1 MPNSM
6 TAFSRID
13 VNSEFGSLI
22 FELKSVNHR
31 FIEINF
37 KIPEL
42 FKKLELQMRNLLKE
56 ALVRGKVECSIIINE
71 NTVLSE
77 TKIDQAQLENYLD
90 LIQKVKSKVGEPDK
104 ISITDVLNLP
114 GVLNQK
120 PVESSGLER
129 FCLEGF
135 KETIKKLKE
144 FREIEGKK
152 LKKDITE
159 KIKLIEVH
167 LESVEKELPSL
178 LDLNK
183 KRLEKRMSDLAVQID
198 RDRLDQEMV
207 LLANR
212 SDIDE
217 EIVRLRS
224 HSSEVIRLL
233 DTDNAIG
240 RKLDFLMQEMNREAN
255 TIGSKSLSEF
265 TSKVAIEL
273 KVLIEQIREQVQNL
287 EKLNLMI
294 SMNLIDIA
302 MVRHTLTKRY

>member
-42 FKKLELQMRNLLKE
+42 FKKLELQMRDLLKE

-77 TKIDQAQLENYLD
+77 TRIDQAQLEKYLD
-90 LIQKVKSKVGEPDK
+90 LMQKIKSKVGEPDK

-120 PVESSGLER
+120 PIESSGLEKL
-129 FCLEGF
+129 CLEGL

-152 LKKDITE
+152 LKKDISE
-159 KIKLIEVH
+159 KIKFIEVH
-167 LESVEKELPSL
+167 LKSLEKELPRL
-178 LDLNK
+178 LDLNR
-183 KRLEKRMSDLAVQID
+183 KRLEKRISDLAVQID

-273 KVLIEQIREQVQNL
+273 KVLIEQIREQVQNI
-287 EKLNLMI
+287 E
-294 SMNLIDIA
+294 
-302 MVRHTLTKRY
+302 

>member
-1 MPNSM
+1 M

-42 FKKLELQMRNLLKE
+42 FKKLELQMRDLLKE

-71 NTVLSE
+71 NMVLSE
-77 TKIDQAQLENYLD
+77 TKIDQTQLEKYLE
-90 LIQKVKSKVGEPDK
+90 LMQEVRSKVGESDK
-104 ISITDVLNLP
+104 ISITDILNLP

-120 PVESSGLER
+120 PIESSGLEKS
-129 FCLEGF
+129 CLEGF

-152 LKKDITE
+152 LKKDIIE
-159 KIKLIEVH
+159 KIKFIEVH
-167 LESVEKELPSL
+167 LESLEKELPRL
-178 LDLNK
+178 LDLNR
-183 KRLEKRMSDLAVQID
+183 KRLEKRISDLAVQID

-265 TSKVAIEL
+265 TSRVAIEL
-273 KVLIEQIREQVQNL
+273 KVLIEQIREQVQNI
-287 EKLNLMI
+287 E
-294 SMNLIDIA
+294 
-302 MVRHTLTKRY
+302 

>member
-42 FKKLELQMRNLLKE
+42 FKKLELQMRDLLKE

-90 LIQKVKSKVGEPDK
+90 LMQKVKSKVGEPDK

-120 PVESSGLER
+120 PVESSGLEKS
-129 FCLEGF
+129 CLEGF

-159 KIKLIEVH
+159 KIKFIEVH
-167 LESVEKELPSL
+167 LESLEKELPRL
-178 LDLNK
+178 LDLNRKRLK
-183 KRLEKRMSDLAVQID
+183 KRISDLAVQID

-273 KVLIEQIREQVQNL
+273 KVLIEQIREQVQNI
-287 EKLNLMI
+287 E
-294 SMNLIDIA
+294 
-302 MVRHTLTKRY
+302 

>member
-1 MPNSM
+1 
-6 TAFSRID
+6 
-13 VNSEFGSLI
+13 
-22 FELKSVNHR
+22 
-31 FIEINF
+31 
-37 KIPEL
+37 
-42 FKKLELQMRNLLKE
+42 MRDLLKE

-90 LIQKVKSKVGEPDK
+90 LMQKGKSKVGEPDK

-120 PVESSGLER
+120 PVESSGLEK

-159 KIKLIEVH
+159 KIKFIEVH
-167 LESVEKELPSL
+167 LESLEKELPRL
-178 LDLNK
+178 LDFNR
-183 KRLEKRMSDLAVQID
+183 KRLEKRISDLAVQID

-233 DTDNAIG
+233 NTDNAIG

-273 KVLIEQIREQVQNL
+273 KVLIEQIREQVQNI
-287 EKLNLMI
+287 E
-294 SMNLIDIA
+294 
-302 MVRHTLTKRY
+302 

>member
-42 FKKLELQMRNLLKE
+42 FKKLELQMRDLLKE

-71 NTVLSE
+71 NMVLSE

-90 LIQKVKSKVGEPDK
+90 LMQKVKSKVGEPDK

-120 PVESSGLER
+120 PVESSGLEK

-159 KIKLIEVH
+159 KIKFIEVH
-167 LESVEKELPSL
+167 LESLEKELPRL
-178 LDLNK
+178 LDLNR
-183 KRLEKRMSDLAVQID
+183 KRLEKRISDLAVQID

-273 KVLIEQIREQVQNL
+273 KVLIEQIREQVQNI
-287 EKLNLMI
+287 E
-294 SMNLIDIA
+294 
-302 MVRHTLTKRY
+302 

>member
-42 FKKLELQMRNLLKE
+42 FKKLELQMRDLLKE

-90 LIQKVKSKVGEPDK
+90 LIQKVKSKVREPDK

-120 PVESSGLER
+120 PVESSGLEK

-159 KIKLIEVH
+159 KIKFIEAH
-167 LESVEKELPSL
+167 LESLEKELPRL
-178 LDLNK
+178 LDLNR
-183 KRLEKRMSDLAVQID
+183 KRLEKRISDLAVQID

-233 DTDNAIG
+233 NTDNAIG

-273 KVLIEQIREQVQNL
+273 KVLIEQIREQVQNI
-287 EKLNLMI
+287 E
-294 SMNLIDIA
+294 
-302 MVRHTLTKRY
+302 

>member
-42 FKKLELQMRNLLKE
+42 FKKLELQMRDLLKE

-71 NTVLSE
+71 NKVLSE
-77 TKIDQAQLENYLD
+77 TKIDQAQLEKYLD
-90 LIQKVKSKVGEPDK
+90 LMQKIKSKVGEPDK

-120 PVESSGLER
+120 PVESSGLEK

-159 KIKLIEVH
+159 KIKFIEVH
-167 LESVEKELPSL
+167 LESLEKELPRL
-178 LDLNK
+178 LDLNR
-183 KRLEKRMSDLAVQID
+183 KRLEKRISDLAVQID

-273 KVLIEQIREQVQNL
+273 KVLIEQIREQVQNI
-287 EKLNLMI
+287 E
-294 SMNLIDIA
+294 
-302 MVRHTLTKRY
+302 

>member
-42 FKKLELQMRNLLKE
+42 FKKLELQMRDLLKE

-77 TKIDQAQLENYLD
+77 TKIDQAQLEKYLD
-90 LIQKVKSKVGEPDK
+90 LMQKVKSKVGEPDK

-120 PVESSGLER
+120 PVESSGLEK

-159 KIKLIEVH
+159 KIKFIEVH
-167 LESVEKELPSL
+167 LESLEKELPRL
-178 LDLNK
+178 LDLNR
-183 KRLEKRMSDLAVQID
+183 KRLEKRISDLAVQID

-240 RKLDFLMQEMNREAN
+240 IKLDFLMQEMNREAN

-273 KVLIEQIREQVQNL
+273 KVLIEQIREQVQNI
-287 EKLNLMI
+287 E
-294 SMNLIDIA
+294 
-302 MVRHTLTKRY
+302 

>member
-42 FKKLELQMRNLLKE
+42 FKKLELQMRDLLKE

-90 LIQKVKSKVGEPDK
+90 LMRKVKSKVGEPDK

-120 PVESSGLER
+120 PVESSGLEK

-159 KIKLIEVH
+159 KIKFIEVH
-167 LESVEKELPSL
+167 LESLEKELPRL
-178 LDLNK
+178 LDLNR
-183 KRLEKRMSDLAVQID
+183 KRLEKRISDLAVQID

-273 KVLIEQIREQVQNL
+273 KVLIEQIREQVQNI
-287 EKLNLMI
+287 E
-294 SMNLIDIA
+294 
-302 MVRHTLTKRY
+302 

>member
-22 FELKSVNHR
+22 FEVKSVNHR

-42 FKKLELQMRNLLKE
+42 FKKLELQMRDLLKE

-77 TKIDQAQLENYLD
+77 TKIDQAQLENYLG
-90 LIQKVKSKVGEPDK
+90 LIQKVKSKVGESDK
-104 ISITDVLNLP
+104 ISITDFLNLP

-120 PVESSGLER
+120 PIESSGLEKS
-129 FCLEGF
+129 CLEGF

-159 KIKLIEVH
+159 KVKLIEVH
-167 LESVEKELPSL
+167 LQSLEKELPRL
-178 LDLNK
+178 LDLNR
-183 KRLEKRMSDLAVQID
+183 KRLEKRISDLAVQID

-273 KVLIEQIREQVQNL
+273 KVLIEQIREQVQNI
-287 EKLNLMI
+287 E
-294 SMNLIDIA
+294 
-302 MVRHTLTKRY
+302 

>member
-1 MPNSM
+1 
-6 TAFSRID
+6 
-13 VNSEFGSLI
+13 
-22 FELKSVNHR
+22 
-31 FIEINF
+31 
-37 KIPEL
+37 
-42 FKKLELQMRNLLKE
+42 
-56 ALVRGKVECSIIINE
+56 
-71 NTVLSE
+71 
-77 TKIDQAQLENYLD
+77 LD
-90 LIQKVKSKVGEPDK
+90 LMQKVKSKVGQPDK

-120 PVESSGLER
+120 PIESSGLEKS
-129 FCLEGF
+129 CLEGF

-159 KIKLIEVH
+159 KIKFIEVH
-167 LESVEKELPSL
+167 LESLEKELPRL
-178 LDLNK
+178 LDLNR
-183 KRLEKRMSDLAVQID
+183 KRLEKRISDLAVQID

-273 KVLIEQIREQVQNL
+273 KVLIEQIREQVQNI
-287 EKLNLMI
+287 E
-294 SMNLIDIA
+294 
-302 MVRHTLTKRY
+302 

>member
-42 FKKLELQMRNLLKE
+42 FKKLELQMRDLLKE

-90 LIQKVKSKVGEPDK
+90 LMQKIKSKVGEPDK

-114 GVLNQK
+114 GVLNQN
-120 PVESSGLER
+120 PVESSGLEK

-159 KIKLIEVH
+159 KIKFIEVH
-167 LESVEKELPSL
+167 LESLEKELPRL
-178 LDLNK
+178 LDLNR
-183 KRLEKRMSDLAVQID
+183 KRLEKRISDLAVQID

-273 KVLIEQIREQVQNL
+273 KVLIEQIREQVQNI
-287 EKLNLMI
+287 E
-294 SMNLIDIA
+294 
-302 MVRHTLTKRY
+302 

>member
-1 MPNSM
+1 M

-42 FKKLELQMRNLLKE
+42 FKKLELQMRDLLKE

-71 NTVLSE
+71 NMVLSE
-77 TKIDQAQLENYLD
+77 TKIDQAQLENYLG
-90 LIQKVKSKVGEPDK
+90 LMQKVKSKVGESDK
-104 ISITDVLNLP
+104 ISITDFLNLP

-120 PVESSGLER
+120 PIESSGLEKS
-129 FCLEGF
+129 CLEGF

-167 LESVEKELPSL
+167 LESLEKELPRL
-178 LDLNK
+178 LDLNR
-183 KRLEKRMSDLAVQID
+183 KRLEKRISDLAVQID

-233 DTDNAIG
+233 NTDNAIG

-273 KVLIEQIREQVQNL
+273 KVLIEQIREQVQNI
-287 EKLNLMI
+287 E
-294 SMNLIDIA
+294 
-302 MVRHTLTKRY
+302 

>member
-22 FELKSVNHR
+22 FEVKSVNHR

-42 FKKLELQMRNLLKE
+42 FKKLELQMRDLIKE

-77 TKIDQAQLENYLD
+77 TKIDQAQLENYLG
-90 LIQKVKSKVGEPDK
+90 LMQKVKSKVGESDK

-120 PVESSGLER
+120 PIESSGLEKS
-129 FCLEGF
+129 CLEGF

-167 LESVEKELPSL
+167 LESLEKELPRL
-178 LDLNK
+178 LDLNR
-183 KRLEKRMSDLAVQID
+183 KRLEKRISDLAVQID

-273 KVLIEQIREQVQNL
+273 KVLIEQIREQVQNI
-287 EKLNLMI
+287 E
-294 SMNLIDIA
+294 
-302 MVRHTLTKRY
+302 

>member
-42 FKKLELQMRNLLKE
+42 FKKLVLQMRDLLKE

-90 LIQKVKSKVGEPDK
+90 LMQKVKSKVGEPDK

-120 PVESSGLER
+120 PVESSGLEK

-159 KIKLIEVH
+159 KIKFIEVH
-167 LESVEKELPSL
+167 LESLEKELPKL
-178 LDLNK
+178 LDLNR
-183 KRLEKRMSDLAVQID
+183 KRLEKRISDLAVQID

-273 KVLIEQIREQVQNL
+273 KVLIEQIREQVQNI
-287 EKLNLMI
+287 E
-294 SMNLIDIA
+294 
-302 MVRHTLTKRY
+302 

>member
-42 FKKLELQMRNLLKE
+42 FKKLELQMRDLLKE

-71 NTVLSE
+71 STVLSE
-77 TKIDQAQLENYLD
+77 TKIDQAQLEKYLD
-90 LIQKVKSKVGEPDK
+90 LMQKVKSKVGEPDK

-120 PVESSGLER
+120 PVESSGLEK

-159 KIKLIEVH
+159 KIKFIEVH
-167 LESVEKELPSL
+167 LESLEKELPRL
-178 LDLNK
+178 LDLNR
-183 KRLEKRMSDLAVQID
+183 KRLEKRISDLAVQID

-273 KVLIEQIREQVQNL
+273 KVLIEQIREQVQNI
-287 EKLNLMI
+287 E
-294 SMNLIDIA
+294 
-302 MVRHTLTKRY
+302 

>member
-42 FKKLELQMRNLLKE
+42 FKKLELQMRDLLKE

-90 LIQKVKSKVGEPDK
+90 LMQKVKSKVGEPDK

-120 PVESSGLER
+120 PIESSGLEKS
-129 FCLEGF
+129 CLEGF

-159 KIKLIEVH
+159 KIKFIEVH
-167 LESVEKELPSL
+167 LESLEKELPRL
-178 LDLNK
+178 LDLNR
-183 KRLEKRMSDLAVQID
+183 KRLEKRISDLAVQID

-255 TIGSKSLSEF
+255 TIGSKSLSDF

-273 KVLIEQIREQVQNL
+273 KVLIEQIREQVQNI
-287 EKLNLMI
+287 E
-294 SMNLIDIA
+294 
-302 MVRHTLTKRY
+302 

>member
-42 FKKLELQMRNLLKE
+42 FKKLELQMRDLLKE

-90 LIQKVKSKVGEPDK
+90 LMQKVKSKVGEPDK

-120 PVESSGLER
+120 PVESSGLEK

-159 KIKLIEVH
+159 KIKFIEVH
-167 LESVEKELPSL
+167 LESLENELPRL
-178 LDLNK
+178 LDLNR
-183 KRLEKRMSDLAVQID
+183 KRLEKRISDLAVQID

-273 KVLIEQIREQVQNL
+273 KVLIEQIREQVQNI
-287 EKLNLMI
+287 E
-294 SMNLIDIA
+294 
-302 MVRHTLTKRY
+302 

>member
-42 FKKLELQMRNLLKE
+42 FKKLELQMRDLLKE

-77 TKIDQAQLENYLD
+77 TKIDQAQLEKYLY
-90 LIQKVKSKVGEPDK
+90 LMQKVKSKVGEPDK

-120 PVESSGLER
+120 PVESSGLEK

-159 KIKLIEVH
+159 KIKFIEVH
-167 LESVEKELPSL
+167 LESLEKELPRL
-178 LDLNK
+178 LDLNR
-183 KRLEKRMSDLAVQID
+183 KRLEKRISDLAVQID

-273 KVLIEQIREQVQNL
+273 KVLIEQIREQVQNI
-287 EKLNLMI
+287 E
-294 SMNLIDIA
+294 
-302 MVRHTLTKRY
+302 

>member
-42 FKKLELQMRNLLKE
+42 FKKLELQMRDLLKE

-77 TKIDQAQLENYLD
+77 TKIDQAQLEKYLD
-90 LIQKVKSKVGEPDK
+90 LMQKVKSKVGEPDK

-120 PVESSGLER
+120 PVESSGLEK

-159 KIKLIEVH
+159 KIKFIEVH
-167 LESVEKELPSL
+167 LESLEKELPRL
-178 LDLNK
+178 LDLNR
-183 KRLEKRMSDLAVQID
+183 KRLERRISDLAVQID

-273 KVLIEQIREQVQNL
+273 KVLIEQIREQVQNI
-287 EKLNLMI
+287 E
-294 SMNLIDIA
+294 
-302 MVRHTLTKRY
+302 

>member
-1 MPNSM
+1 M

-42 FKKLELQMRNLLKE
+42 FKKLELQMRDLLKE

-90 LIQKVKSKVGEPDK
+90 LMQKVKSKVGEPDK

-120 PVESSGLER
+120 PVESSGLEK

-159 KIKLIEVH
+159 KIKFIEVH
-167 LESVEKELPSL
+167 LESLEKELPRL
-178 LDLNK
+178 LDFNR
-183 KRLEKRMSDLAVQID
+183 KRLEKRISDLAVQID

-273 KVLIEQIREQVQNL
+273 KVLIEQIREQVQNI
-287 EKLNLMI
+287 E
-294 SMNLIDIA
+294 
-302 MVRHTLTKRY
+302 

>member
-42 FKKLELQMRNLLKE
+42 FKKLELQMRDLLKE

-90 LIQKVKSKVGEPDK
+90 LMRKVKSKVGEPDK

-120 PVESSGLER
+120 PVESSGLEK

-159 KIKLIEVH
+159 KIKFIEVH
-167 LESVEKELPSL
+167 LESLEKELPRL
-178 LDLNK
+178 LDLNR
-183 KRLEKRMSDLAVQID
+183 KRLEKRISDLAVQID
-198 RDRLDQEMV
+198 RDRLYQEMV

-273 KVLIEQIREQVQNL
+273 KVLIEQIREQVQNI
-287 EKLNLMI
+287 E
-294 SMNLIDIA
+294 
-302 MVRHTLTKRY
+302 

>member
-42 FKKLELQMRNLLKE
+42 FKKLELQMRDLLKE

-77 TKIDQAQLENYLD
+77 TKIDQAQLEKYLD
-90 LIQKVKSKVGEPDK
+90 LMQKVKSKVGEPDK

-120 PVESSGLER
+120 PVESSGLEK

-159 KIKLIEVH
+159 KIKFIEVH
-167 LESVEKELPSL
+167 LESLEKELPRL
-178 LDLNK
+178 LDLNR
-183 KRLEKRMSDLAVQID
+183 KRLEKRISDLAVQID

-273 KVLIEQIREQVQNL
+273 KVLIEQIREKVQN
-287 EKLNLMI
+287 I
-294 SMNLIDIA
+294 
-302 MVRHTLTKRY
+302 

>member
-42 FKKLELQMRNLLKE
+42 FKKLELQMRDLLKE

-77 TKIDQAQLENYLD
+77 TKIDQAQLEKYLD
-90 LIQKVKSKVGEPDK
+90 LMQKVKSKVGEPNK

-120 PVESSGLER
+120 PVESSGLEK

-159 KIKLIEVH
+159 KIKFIEVH
-167 LESVEKELPSL
+167 LESLEKELPRL
-178 LDLNK
+178 LDLNR
-183 KRLEKRMSDLAVQID
+183 KRLEKRISDLAVQID

-273 KVLIEQIREQVQNL
+273 KVLIEQIREQVQNI
-287 EKLNLMI
+287 E
-294 SMNLIDIA
+294 
-302 MVRHTLTKRY
+302 

>member
-42 FKKLELQMRNLLKE
+42 FKKLELQMRDLLKE

-90 LIQKVKSKVGEPDK
+90 LMQKVKSKVGEPDK

-120 PVESSGLER
+120 PIESSGLEKS
-129 FCLEGF
+129 CLEGF
-135 KETIKKLKE
+135 KETIKRLKE

-159 KIKLIEVH
+159 KIKFIEVH
-167 LESVEKELPSL
+167 LESLEKELPRL
-178 LDLNK
+178 LDLNR
-183 KRLEKRMSDLAVQID
+183 KRLEKRISDLAVQID

-273 KVLIEQIREQVQNL
+273 KVLIEQIREQVQNI
-287 EKLNLMI
+287 E
-294 SMNLIDIA
+294 
-302 MVRHTLTKRY
+302 

>member
-42 FKKLELQMRNLLKE
+42 FKKLELQMRDLLKE

-90 LIQKVKSKVGEPDK
+90 LMQKVKSKVGEPDK

-120 PVESSGLER
+120 PVESSGLEK
-129 FCLEGF
+129 FSLEGF

-159 KIKLIEVH
+159 KIKFIEVH
-167 LESVEKELPSL
+167 LESLEKELPRL
-178 LDLNK
+178 LDLNR
-183 KRLEKRMSDLAVQID
+183 KRLEKRISDLAVQID

-273 KVLIEQIREQVQNL
+273 KVLIEQIREQVQNI
-287 EKLNLMI
+287 E
-294 SMNLIDIA
+294 
-302 MVRHTLTKRY
+302 

>member
-42 FKKLELQMRNLLKE
+42 FKKLELQMRDLLKE

-71 NTVLSE
+71 NTILSE

-90 LIQKVKSKVGEPDK
+90 LMQKVKSKVGEPDK

-120 PVESSGLER
+120 PVESSGLEK

-159 KIKLIEVH
+159 KIKFIEVH
-167 LESVEKELPSL
+167 LESLEKELPRL
-178 LDLNK
+178 LDLNR
-183 KRLEKRMSDLAVQID
+183 KRLEKRISDLAVQID

-233 DTDNAIG
+233 NTDNAIG

-273 KVLIEQIREQVQNL
+273 KVLIEQIREQVQNI
-287 EKLNLMI
+287 E
-294 SMNLIDIA
+294 
-302 MVRHTLTKRY
+302 

>member
-1 MPNSM
+1 M

-42 FKKLELQMRNLLKE
+42 FKKLELQMRDLLKE

-77 TKIDQAQLENYLD
+77 TKIDQAQLEKYLD
-90 LIQKVKSKVGEPDK
+90 LMQKIKSKVGEPDK

-120 PVESSGLER
+120 PVESSGLEK

-159 KIKLIEVH
+159 KIKFIEVH
-167 LESVEKELPSL
+167 LESLEKELPRL
-178 LDLNK
+178 LDLNRKRLK
-183 KRLEKRMSDLAVQID
+183 KRISDLAVQVD

-273 KVLIEQIREQVQNL
+273 KVLIEQIREQVQNI
-287 EKLNLMI
+287 E
-294 SMNLIDIA
+294 
-302 MVRHTLTKRY
+302 

>member
-42 FKKLELQMRNLLKE
+42 FKKLELQMRDLLKE
-56 ALVRGKVECSIIINE
+56 VLVRGKVECSIIINE

-90 LIQKVKSKVGEPDK
+90 LMRKVKSKVGEPDK

-120 PVESSGLER
+120 PVESSGLEK

-159 KIKLIEVH
+159 KIKFIEVH
-167 LESVEKELPSL
+167 LESLEKELPRL
-178 LDLNK
+178 LDLNR
-183 KRLEKRMSDLAVQID
+183 KRLEKRISDLAVQID

-207 LLANR
+207 LL
-212 SDIDE
+212 
-217 EIVRLRS
+217 
-224 HSSEVIRLL
+224 
-233 DTDNAIG
+233 
-240 RKLDFLMQEMNREAN
+240 
-255 TIGSKSLSEF
+255 
-265 TSKVAIEL
+265 EL
-273 KVLIEQIREQVQNL
+273 TQQFKMV
-287 EKLNLMI
+287 
-294 SMNLIDIA
+294 MNLD
-302 MVRHTLTKRY
+302 M

>member
-42 FKKLELQMRNLLKE
+42 FKKLELQMRDLLKE

-120 PVESSGLER
+120 PVESSGLEK
-129 FCLEGF
+129 FCLEGY

-159 KIKLIEVH
+159 KIKFIEVH
-167 LESVEKELPSL
+167 LESLEKELPRL
-178 LDLNK
+178 LDLNRKRLK
-183 KRLEKRMSDLAVQID
+183 KRISDLAVQID

-273 KVLIEQIREQVQNL
+273 KVLIEQIREQVQNI
-287 EKLNLMI
+287 E
-294 SMNLIDIA
+294 
-302 MVRHTLTKRY
+302 